1 MTVGTEDSTNSKPII
16 RGKSRDNTIKV
27 GKNHPLIF
35 TQNIQ
40 LYDYTLYIL
49 RTKYTNLK
57 TDKKNRKI
65 LKE

>member
-1 MTVGTEDSTNSKPII
+1 MTVGTEDSTNSKPIK

-40 LYDYTLYIL
+40 LWLYIID
-49 RTKYTNLK
+49 TQ
-57 TDKKNRKI
+57 DKI
-65 LKE
+65 Y